1 MDNPFAACR
10 MSDMEWREQGIL
22 LSVRRHGE
30 SAAIVEVLTRDHG
43 RHLGVVR
50 GGASKR
56 IAPVLQPGAQ
66 LDVTWRARLEE
77 HLGAFAVEPVKSR
90 AAEVMTDPLA
100 LAAMN
105 AVLAIASFALPER
118 EQLTDTYDRTLEL
131 LDAISA
137 GEGWLP
143 LYVYWEL
150 HLLDVLGFGLDLSR
164 CAVSGATN
172 DLSYVSPRTGR
183 AVRSVDAGVWT
194 DRLLPLP
201 QALALG
207 KPLGLED
214 VRMSMSLSGYFL
226 ENHLAPSLGQKPLP
240 PARQRFLDRL
250 RKA

>member
-1 MDNPFAACR
+1 
-10 MSDMEWREQGIL
+10 MEWREQGIL
-22 LSVRRHGE
+22 LSTRRHGE

-77 HLGAFAVEPVKSR
+77 HLGAFAVEPVRSR

-105 AVLAIASFALPER
+105 TVLAIASFALPER
-118 EQLTDTYDRTLEL
+118 EQVVDTYDRTLEL
-131 LDAISA
+131 LEAICE

-150 HLLDVLGFGLDLSR
+150 HLLEALGFGLDLSR

-172 DLSYVSPRTGR
+172 DLAYVSPRTGR
-183 AVRSVDAGVWT
+183 AVRSADAGVWA

-214 VRMSMSLSGYFL
+214 VQMSLALSGYFL
-226 ENHLAPSLGQKPLP
+226 EHHLAPSLGQKPLP

>member
-1 MDNPFAACR
+1 
-10 MSDMEWREQGIL
+10 MEWREQGIL
-22 LSVRRHGE
+22 LSARRHGE

-105 AVLAIASFALPER
+105 TVLAIASFALPER
-118 EQLTDTYDRTLEL
+118 EQVVDTYDRTLEL
-131 LDAISA
+131 LEAICE

-143 LYVYWEL
+143 KY
-150 HLLDVLGFGLDLSR
+150 FRTLSK
-164 CAVSGATN
+164 
-172 DLSYVSPRTGR
+172 P
-183 AVRSVDAGVWT
+183 
-194 DRLLPLP
+194 
-201 QALALG
+201 ALAAS
-207 KPLGLED
+207 
-214 VRMSMSLSGYFL
+214 VS
-226 ENHLAPSLGQKPLP
+226 A
-240 PARQRFLDRL
+240 
-250 RKA
+250 